1 MNIYEEIKRLVTNTD
16 TVLDICC
23 GIGNVSHSLDVKRLV
38 GIDIY
43 QKYLDKYKIR
53 KPSVELIC
61 GDAISVCKQFENDT
75 FDVVLLVDAVEHLT
89 KPDALELLRESERI
103 CKRTI
108 FVFTPES
115 KSEINVNKPHD
126 AWGISGGDEYQ
137 LHKCGFKREDFIKLG
152 YDIKEGKSCINNYD
166 STTYKEMVY
175 IKTIK
180 KEI

>member
-1 MNIYEEIKRLVTNTD
+1 MITKVLVRCKCLYTSFYRFIYFYLFLVI
-16 TVLDICC
+16 VLDICC

-126 AWGISGGDEYQ
+126 AW
-137 LHKCGFKREDFIKLG
+137 
-152 YDIKEGKSCINNYD
+152 
-166 STTYKEMVY
+166 
-175 IKTIK
+175 
-180 KEI
+180 